1 MYSIKKITCITGRLK
16 KKIKRLL
23 KKQKYETALVTIS
36 ACARLLYSVNQTY
49 YDADLENSIQQ
60 ISQEFFKEKY
70 EFVKKT
76 KSNLKDCILFYDGFG
91 FDNRGLAQI
100 YLEALAKTNYIIY
113 VTNSRSK
120 NSIQNITK
128 IVTQSGEL
136 IFLDEKSYLQKMVD
150 LKKIVDVF
158 CPSKMFLYTTPDDV
172 VGIGV
177 FNYYDKKILRYQ
189 INLTDHAF
197 WLGVNAFDY
206 CLEFRNY
213 GASISCLYRHI
224 DINKI
229 RVLPFYP
236 KINYNVNFQGFPF
249 SFDKDK
255 QKLIFSGGSLYKTLG
270 GENRYYHIVRYIL
283 ANFIDTVF
291 WYAGS
296 GDTTELNKLIKE
308 YPNRV
313 FITDE
318 RSDFYQIILK
328 CFFYLSTYPIVGG
341 LMFQYAAAAGK
352 VPLTLKYDDCSNDFL
367 INQKELGIEFE
378 SLNDLFNEIDYLFN
392 SPDELNLRGEC
403 LKKSVISK
411 DIFESNI
418 KKLLNEQ
425 RTDFKV
431 VIYDVNVKEFQE
443 NYLKRFKFLDFCE
456 IFRSKAFFWSIFKT
470 FPVKTCFSCLYTQ
483 FKRMKF
489 RRTVSR
495 NDRRKV

>member
-1 MYSIKKITCITGRLK
+1 M
-16 KKIKRLL
+16 
-23 KKQKYETALVTIS
+23 
-36 ACARLLYSVNQTY
+36 
-49 YDADLENSIQQ
+49 
-60 ISQEFFKEKY
+60 
-70 EFVKKT
+70 
-76 KSNLKDCILFYDGFG
+76 FYDGFG

-255 QKLIFSGGSLYKTLG
+255 QKLIFSSGS
-270 GENRYYHIVRYIL
+270 
-283 ANFIDTVF
+283 
-291 WYAGS
+291 
-296 GDTTELNKLIKE
+296 
-308 YPNRV
+308 
-313 FITDE
+313 
-318 RSDFYQIILK
+318 
-328 CFFYLSTYPIVGG
+328 C
-341 LMFQYAAAAGK
+341 
-352 VPLTLKYDDCSNDFL
+352 
-367 INQKELGIEFE
+367 
-378 SLNDLFNEIDYLFN
+378 
-392 SPDELNLRGEC
+392 
-403 LKKSVISK
+403 
-411 DIFESNI
+411 
-418 KKLLNEQ
+418 
-425 RTDFKV
+425 
-431 VIYDVNVKEFQE
+431 
-443 NYLKRFKFLDFCE
+443 
-456 IFRSKAFFWSIFKT
+456 
-470 FPVKTCFSCLYTQ
+470 
-483 FKRMKF
+483 
-489 RRTVSR
+489 
-495 NDRRKV
+495 